1 MNMLLVSNGTLAESL
16 IESMHNFFSK
26 PDIHSICFQYGNTDT
41 ARAELKQYFTE
52 RLTTKDKS
60 FIILCD
66 MFGNT
71 AFNETILLLH
81 ELGIQKQALII
92 CGMNLPMV
100 FKLYGLKDYSNI
112 ELCRSIYEQ
121 SEDRGIILCNPAE
134 FLEQVHGEMDC
145 G

>member
-1 MNMLLVSNGTLAESL
+1 MLLVSNGTLAASL

-26 PDIHSICFQYGNTDT
+26 PDIHAICFQYGDT
-41 ARAELKQYFTE
+41 GAAKTALNQYFSE
-52 RLTTKDKS
+52 RLASKDKS

-71 AFNETILLLH
+71 AFNETVLLLH
-81 ELGIQKQALII
+81 ELGIQEHALMI

-100 FKLYGLKDYSNI
+100 FKLYGLKDYSNL
-112 ELCRSIYEQ
+112 ELCRAIYEQ

-134 FLEQVHGEMDC
+134 FLAQAQGEMDC

>member
-1 MNMLLVSNGTLAESL
+1 MNMLLVSNGTLASSL
-16 IESMHNFFSK
+16 LESMHNFFSK
-26 PDIHSICFQYGNTDT
+26 PDIHSICFQYGNTG
-41 ARAELKQYFTE
+41 AAKAELSQYFTD
-52 RLTTKDKS
+52 RLAQKDKS

-81 ELGIQKQALII
+81 QLGIQENALLI

-100 FKLYGLKDYSNI
+100 FKLYGLKNYSNI

-121 SEDRGIILCNPAE
+121 SEDRGIVLCNPAE
-134 FLEQVHGEMDC
+134 FLKQANREKDC